1 MKSYFTYKNIYKF
14 IAVGIFTV
22 ILSSCGTS
30 RDRMNQANDGIY
42 GSSGVA
48 AVTQEQEQEVDN
60 RNYYKQYF
68 QTKAQVYANE
78 PEGDIIFTDVEG
90 YTSINAYIDE
100 DGFIHEEEIHYDESY
115 GPWGETSEITI
126 NVYNNPGWAGY
137 GYWHRP
143 IWWHRSGW
151 GVSYWHPWGGFY
163 GPSWGWGWAH
173 TYYWGGWGYPFYAHP
188 GYYYNPYYGGYSNYV
203 AYNRGRRNTD
213 YNPNR
218 SSTRAASRENIT
230 RTGRSND
237 GRYSRS
243 EVERRINN
251 SRNTQNQNVRETTR
265 RVPVRAVPQGNQ
277 RQQGNERQ
285 QGIINN
291 RRTNPTPSTT
301 PNTTRQ
307 NTTPQNPPSINRGGG
322 TNNVRSS
329 GGTGVRSGG
338 AVRSG
343 GGRGGRG

>member
-1 MKSYFTYKNIYKF
+1 MKSYFKYHNIYRF
-14 IAVGIFTV
+14 LAVSILAV

-30 RDRMNQANDGIY
+30 RDRVYQGNDGIY
-42 GSSGVA
+42 GPSGVTA
-48 AVTQEQEQEVDN
+48 ASTEQEQDVDN

-90 YTSINAYIDE
+90 YTSVNAEIDE
-100 DGFIHEEEIHYDESY
+100 GGCIHEEEIHYDESY

-126 NVYNNPGWAGY
+126 NVYNNPGWAYY

-143 IWWHRSGW
+143 MWWYRSGW
-151 GVSYWHPWGGFY
+151 GISYWHSWGGFY
-163 GPSWGWGWAH
+163 GPSWGWGWGH
-173 TYYWGGWGYPFYAHP
+173 PYYWGGWGYPYYVHP

-213 YNPNR
+213 YNPGRSATRSVNREATTRTNR
-218 SSTRAASRENIT
+218 SNE
-230 RTGRSND
+230 

-251 SRNTQNQNVRETTR
+251 SRNTQSRNVRGVPSRTDQTR
-265 RVPVRAVPQGNQ
+265 PVQQ
-277 RQQGNERQ
+277 RNERQ
-285 QGIINN
+285 GRVIDNQ
-291 RRTNPTPSTT
+291 RSNPT
-301 PNTTRQ
+301 PNTTRP
-307 NTTPQNPPSINRGGG
+307 NTNTRNPGTINRGGG
-322 TNNVRSS
+322 TNMRSS
-329 GGTGVRSGG
+329 GGSGVRSGG
-338 AVRSG
+338 VRSG

>member
-1 MKSYFTYKNIYKF
+1 MKSYFTYQTINKF
-14 IAVGIFTV
+14 LAVSILAV
-22 ILSSCGTS
+22 LLSSCGTS
-30 RDRMNQANDGIY
+30 RDRVSHGNDGIY
-42 GSSGVA
+42 GPGSTAVSSE
-48 AVTQEQEQEVDN
+48 EQQEVDN
-60 RNYYKQYF
+60 RNYYRQYF
-68 QTKAQVYANE
+68 QTKAQVYAE
-78 PEGDIIFTDVEG
+78 VPEGDIIFTDVEG

-100 DGFIHEEEIHYDESY
+100 DGFIHEEEIHYTESY

-126 NVYNNPGWAGY
+126 NVYNNPGWATY

-143 IWWHRSGW
+143 IWWYRSGW

-163 GPSWGWGWAH
+163 GPSWGWGWGH
-173 TYYWGGWGYPFYAHP
+173 SYYWGGWGYPYYAHP
-188 GYYYNPYYGGYSNYV
+188 GFYYNPYHGGYSNFV

-213 YNPNR
+213 YNPR
-218 SSTRAASRENIT
+218 SSARTANRENIS
-230 RTGRSND
+230 RTNRSNE

-265 RVPVRAVPQGNQ
+265 RTNQTRAVQQGNQ
-277 RQQGNERQ
+277 RQQRT
-285 QGIINN
+285 INN
-291 RRTNPTPSTT
+291 QRNNPNPNTT

-307 NTTPQNPPSINRGGG
+307 STPPRNQGNINRGGG
-322 TNNVRSS
+322 TNVRSS
-329 GGTGVRSGG
+329 GGTGVRGGG